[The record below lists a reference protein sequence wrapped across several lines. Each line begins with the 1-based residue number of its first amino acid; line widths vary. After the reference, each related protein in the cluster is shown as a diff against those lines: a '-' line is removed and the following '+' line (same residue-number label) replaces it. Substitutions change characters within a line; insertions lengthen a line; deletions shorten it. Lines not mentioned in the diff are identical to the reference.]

1 MSLNNAYVP
10 TIEEVKDCYRRLIN
24 AGGVLPVGNT
34 PFESDFFQSTIDR
47 AATMIV
53 IEGWRYWE
61 VREQPLLDGLLHEV
75 KSESSEALEDLF
87 C

>member
-10 TIEEVKDCYRRLIN
+10 TIEEVKDCCQRLID
-24 AGGVLPVGNT
+24 AGCVLPVGNT
-34 PFESDFFQSTIDR
+34 LESDFFQSTIDR

-53 IEGWRYWE
+53 IECVRYWE
-61 VREQPLLDGLLHEV
+61 VREHPLLDGLLHE
-75 KSESSEALEDLF
+75 ESLEDLEDLF